1 MPFLSRDQRNSPFS
15 LQGTEAGRTGTA
27 QDIWGNGP
35 RLIPALISVPVT
47 ITVCHVAMQE
57 KEAGQALRDL
67 TFVYHAAHLD
77 RRPAGNSEVVSGRKL
92 YLAGG
97 IRRVGTAED
106 WRCECA
112 YIILEIRMVE
122 GIEGVNRDLQLGDA
136 ASRVFRAKSQ

>member
-1 MPFLSRDQRNSPFS
+1 MARTMKLEPAASAVTVSGIQVLSTTCKSTDGISG
-15 LQGTEAGRTGTA
+15 QGKY
-27 QDIWGNGP
+27 
-35 RLIPALISVPVT
+35 
-47 ITVCHVAMQE
+47 IT
-57 KEAGQALRDL
+57 DL
-67 TFVYHAAHLD
+67 TFVYHAVYLD
-77 RRPAGNSEVVSGRKL
+77 RRLAGNSEVVSGRKL

-136 ASRVFRAKSQ
+136 ALRVFRAKSR